1 MNWGLKGGI
10 SIDADSGPPRYVLW
24 CCGGICHQLP
34 TFFKIGCGHTVL
46 RDTFVRENLEMLN
59 SLNFIAVRRKWKKY
73 GRYIYYTGLISYFVF
88 LLFLTSFALLSP
100 NASDLLNSTKQTCID
115 HSKSYNNESNKKSMW
130 MYISQYG
137 IIGLSSLQLIL
148 ELIQAFRVNIFY
160 KIINCYLK

>member
-1 MNWGLKGGI
+1 
-10 SIDADSGPPRYVLW
+10 
-24 CCGGICHQLP
+24 
-34 TFFKIGCGHTVL
+34 
-46 RDTFVRENLEMLN
+46 MLN

-100 NASDLLNSTKQTCID
+100 NASDPLNSTKQICIDNFPD
-115 HSKSYNNESNKKSMW
+115 HSKNYNNESNKKSIW

>member
-1 MNWGLKGGI
+1 M
-10 SIDADSGPPRYVLW
+10 
-24 CCGGICHQLP
+24 
-34 TFFKIGCGHTVL
+34 L

-100 NASDLLNSTKQTCID
+100 NASNLLNSTKQTCID

>member
-1 MNWGLKGGI
+1 MPIFCLCTYIPSRSVG
-10 SIDADSGPPRYVLW
+10 D
-24 CCGGICHQLP
+24 ICKDKLIFWRVHNSFTYYLY
-34 TFFKIGCGHTVL
+34 
-46 RDTFVRENLEMLN
+46 FVRENLEMLN
-59 SLNFIAVRRKWKKY
+59 SLNFIAVRSKWKKY
-73 GRYIYYTGLISYFVF
+73 GRYIYYTGLFFYFVF

-100 NASDLLNSTKQTCID
+100 NASDLLNSSKQICIDNFPD
-115 HSKSYNNESNKKSMW
+115 HSKSYNIESNKKSIW